1 MNNMIIRKASF
12 NDLQAIQEVYK
23 EAVKHMI
30 EEGNVNQWNNYNS
43 FEKGVIKYIDD
54 DCFYVVENNE
64 EIIGIFALIYGIDKT
79 YNDIRYGNWLNNDEY
94 VTIHKIASKY
104 YRRHIA
110 SFILSYVEQTIANK
124 GIKNIRIDTH
134 IDNVSMNAFL
144 LKNGFVKCGTISIT
158 CNFEDKNSLRIAYQK
173 VCN

>member
-1 MNNMIIRKASF
+1 MKVYKATL
-12 NDLQAIQEVYK
+12 NDLNDIKLIHGLAII
-23 EAVKHMI
+23 HMN
-30 EEGNVNQWNNYNS
+30 EEENHNQWIRND
-43 FEKGVIKYIDD
+43 EKFLNKMIDYIQSGD
-54 DCFYVVENNE
+54 FYIVKENE
-64 EIIGIFALIYGIDKT
+64 ETIGFFAMIFGVDIT
-79 YNDIRYGNWLNNDEY
+79 YNVIDGKWINNDEY

>member
-1 MNNMIIRKASF
+1 M
-12 NDLQAIQEVYK
+12 EVYK
-23 EAVKHMI
+23 ATLNDFEDIKLIHSLAIIHMN
-30 EEGNVNQWNNYNS
+30 EEENHNQWIRND
-43 FEKGVIKYIDD
+43 EKFLNKMIDYIQSGE
-54 DCFYVVENNE
+54 FYIVKENE
-64 EIIGIFALIYGIDKT
+64 ETIGFFAIIFGIDIT
-79 YNDIRYGNWLNNDEY
+79 YNVIDGKWINNDEY

>member
-1 MNNMIIRKASF
+1 MK
-12 NDLQAIQEVYK
+12 VYK
-23 EAVKHMI
+23 ATLNDFEDIKLIHSLAIAHMN
-30 EEGNVNQWNNYNS
+30 EEKNHNQWMKND
-43 FEKGVIKYIDD
+43 EKFLNKMIDYIKNDEFYI
-54 DCFYVVENNE
+54 VKENE
-64 EIIGIFALIYGIDKT
+64 ETIGFFAMIFGIDIT
-79 YNDIRYGNWLNNDEY
+79 YNVIEGKWINNDEY

-110 SFILSYVEQTIANK
+110 SFILSYVEETIAKK

-134 IDNVSMNAFL
+134 VDNVSMNAFL
-144 LKNGFVKCGTISIT
+144 LKNGFIKCGTISIT

>member
-1 MNNMIIRKASF
+1 M
-12 NDLQAIQEVYK
+12 EVYK
-23 EAVKHMI
+23 ATLNDFEDIKLIHSLAIIHMN
-30 EEGNVNQWNNYNS
+30 EEENHNQWIRND
-43 FEKGVIKYIDD
+43 EKFLNKMIDYIQSGD
-54 DCFYVVENNE
+54 FYIVKENE
-64 EIIGIFALIYGIDKT
+64 ETIGFFAMIFGIDIT
-79 YNDIRYGNWLNNDEY
+79 YNVIDRKWINNDEY

>member
-1 MNNMIIRKASF
+1 MK
-12 NDLQAIQEVYK
+12 VYK
-23 EAVKHMI
+23 ATLNDFEDIKLIHSLAIAHMN
-30 EEGNVNQWNNYNS
+30 EEKNHNQWMKNDAKFLNKMIDYIKNDEFYIVKENEETIGFFAMIFGIDITYN
-43 FEKGVIKYIDD
+43 VIKGKWI
-54 DCFYVVENNE
+54 
-64 EIIGIFALIYGIDKT
+64 
-79 YNDIRYGNWLNNDEY
+79 NNDEY

-158 CNFEDKNSLRIAYQK
+158 CNFEDKYSLRIAYQK

>member
-1 MNNMIIRKASF
+1 MNYSIREATLNDFEDIKLIHSLAII
-12 NDLQAIQEVYK
+12 
-23 EAVKHMI
+23 HMN
-30 EEGNVNQWNNYNS
+30 EEENHNQWIRND
-43 FEKGVIKYIDD
+43 EKFLNKMIDYIQSGD
-54 DCFYVVENNE
+54 FYIVKENE
-64 EIIGIFALIYGIDKT
+64 ETIGFFAMIFGIDIT
-79 YNDIRYGNWLNNDEY
+79 YNVIDGKWINNDEY

-173 VCN
+173 TCN

>member
-1 MNNMIIRKASF
+1 MK
-12 NDLQAIQEVYK
+12 VYK
-23 EAVKHMI
+23 ATLNDFEDIKLIHSLAIIHMN
-30 EEGNVNQWNNYNS
+30 EEENHNQWMKND
-43 FEKGVIKYIDD
+43 EKFLNKMIDYIKSGNFYI
-54 DCFYVVENNE
+54 VKENE
-64 EIIGIFALIYGIDKT
+64 ETIGFFAMIFGVDIT
-79 YNDIRYGNWLNNDEY
+79 YNVIDGKWINNDEY